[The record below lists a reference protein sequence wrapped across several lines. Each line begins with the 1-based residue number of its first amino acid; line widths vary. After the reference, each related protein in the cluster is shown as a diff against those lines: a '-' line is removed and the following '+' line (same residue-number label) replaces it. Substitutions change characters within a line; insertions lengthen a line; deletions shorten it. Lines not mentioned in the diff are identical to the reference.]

1 VCKEVEVS
9 VKCIECCLWICVYF
23 LNSVLARINKKS
35 LFRGGV
41 QPSQLP
47 ELFFLFD
54 WGVQARERNAGIIRI
69 ERVRVRR

>member
-1 VCKEVEVS
+1 
-9 VKCIECCLWICVYF
+9 
-23 LNSVLARINKKS
+23 VLARINKKS